1 MNCMSCRASAEEAM
15 RMLNGSQLGGNAMRL
30 SWFRRAAN
38 KQVASV
44 ACLFA
49 TPSIPNYRS
58 SLVF

>member
-1 MNCMSCRASAEEAM
+1 
-15 RMLNGSQLGGNAMRL
+15 MLNGSQLGGNAMRL